1 MPSFAFIESMP
12 VHYRADKRPPR
23 TPVSFEWFPQ
33 NYDLDAAWARYFDTV
48 LVRPAWN
55 VADPTPQVFG
65 ERASE
70 VRLVAHEG
78 RFWLYDASPLFA
90 DTR

>member
-1 MPSFAFIESMP
+1 
-12 VHYRADKRPPR
+12 
-23 TPVSFEWFPQ
+23 VSFEWFPQ

-48 LVRPAWN
+48 LVRSAWN